1 MNLQMEPVAPAAVKE
16 YDVIIEQIYKNAM
29 LVDAHILRFV
39 CVYSDR
45 LVKKALAAVEFAKH
59 LKALK
64 TKGEVYGHKDLQM
77 MDNLA
82 GNLRHF
88 AAASYKHCLEIGML
102 CNWPTRF
109 IDRKGVLYTT
119 RIHHVYGRSSRHLDN
134 EFVPHILTNMASAFK
149 ANPLRAAPKAHT
161 FADEPRRDV
170 SHLLRQAVDVE
181 KRRYAFNR
189 DAAQFKPHVPNIDGR
204 APKAE
209 DLQKAREYIEL
220 LMETWIRPTIA
231 MLSTV
236 HVPSEIMQ
244 EYNRYF
250 KELRDYTN
258 MTEANLPHLTCALPH
273 NEIQLMLVH
282 CTTDIVITKH
292 LPSRISDCS
301 VKHQR
306 ERHVNG
312 NPSPFGVE
320 LMENRVTT
328 TLKKAAGLF

>member
-1 MNLQMEPVAPAAVKE
+1 MTL
-16 YDVIIEQIYKNAM
+16 
-29 LVDAHILRFV
+29 
-39 CVYSDR
+39 
-45 LVKKALAAVEFAKH
+45 
-59 LKALK
+59 
-64 TKGEVYGHKDLQM
+64 T
-77 MDNLA
+77 
-82 GNLRHF
+82 
-88 AAASYKHCLEIGML
+88 
-102 CNWPTRF
+102 
-109 IDRKGVLYTT
+109 
-119 RIHHVYGRSSRHLDN
+119 

-189 DAAQFKPHVPNIDGR
+189 DAAQFKPHVPNVDGR

-282 CTTDIVITKH
+282 IATIRCQDELCHWTDNPQYLIDLGSLLSLNHTMKCTAYADPYGQFTH
-292 LPSRISDCS
+292 
-301 VKHQR
+301 
-306 ERHVNG
+306 
-312 NPSPFGVE
+312 
-320 LMENRVTT
+320 
-328 TLKKAAGLF
+328 